1 MYLNFFFFSNQ
12 FIYEKISLRGDFMQN
27 DKKIVAD
34 TKENFYRIL
43 LVRLEGQL
51 SSEVDS
57 MANICNSA
65 ALLFNN
71 LEDINW
77 SGYYFMRNGELV
89 LGPFGGKPA
98 CSRIK
103 VGNGVCGSAV
113 RDKKTYLVPNV
124 HEFEGHI
131 ACDSASNSEIV
142 VPIIKDEVIY
152 GVLDIDSPII
162 NRFDEVD
169 KKYVEKLVE
178 KLNKYID
185 WNEFSKI

>member
-1 MYLNFFFFSNQ
+1 
-12 FIYEKISLRGDFMQN
+12 MQN
-27 DKKIVAD
+27 NKAINTDN
-34 TKENFYRIL
+34 KENFYKIL

-51 SSEVDS
+51 SSETDS

-71 LEDINW
+71 MKDINW

-103 VGNGVCGSAV
+103 MGNGVCGSAAIN
-113 RDKKTYLVPNV
+113 KKIYLVPNV
-124 HEFEGHI
+124 HEFQGHI
-131 ACDSASNSEIV
+131 ACDSASNSELVI
-142 VPIIKDEVIY
+142 PIIKDDILY
-152 GVLDIDSPII
+152 GVLDIDSPIL

-169 KKYVEKLVE
+169 KKYLEKFVE

-185 WNEFSKI
+185 WNEFAIF

>member
-1 MYLNFFFFSNQ
+1 MENNSIINT
-12 FIYEKISLRGDFMQN
+12 DN
-27 DKKIVAD
+27 
-34 TKENFYRIL
+34 KENFYKIL
-43 LVRLEGQL
+43 LVRLEGLL
-51 SSEVDS
+51 SAERDS

-71 LEDINW
+71 MNEINW

-98 CSRIK
+98 CTRIS
-103 VGNGVCGSAV
+103 VGKGVCGSAV
-113 RDKKTYLVPNV
+113 LNRKTYLVPNV

-142 VPIIKDEVIY
+142 VPIIRDGIVY
-152 GVLDIDSPII
+152 GVLDIDSPLL
-162 NRFDEVD
+162 NRFDDVD
-169 KKYVEKLVE
+169 QKYLEKFVE

-185 WNEFSKI
+185 WNEFTIINPIG

>member
-1 MYLNFFFFSNQ
+1 
-12 FIYEKISLRGDFMQN
+12 MQN
-27 DKKIVAD
+27 SSKITAD
-34 TKENFYRIL
+34 TKENFYKIL

-51 SSEVDS
+51 SSEKDS

-65 ALLFNN
+65 ALLYNN
-71 LEDINW
+71 LENINW

-103 VGNGVCGSAV
+103 VGKGVCGSTV
-113 RDKKTYLVPNV
+113 RDRRTYLVPNV

-142 VPIIKDEVIY
+142 VPIIKEEVIY
-152 GVLDIDSPII
+152 GVLDIDSPIA
-162 NRFDEVD
+162 NRFDDVD
-169 KKYVEKLVE
+169 KKYLEKFVE

-185 WNEFSKI
+185 WNEFCRI

>member
-1 MYLNFFFFSNQ
+1 
-12 FIYEKISLRGDFMQN
+12 MQN
-27 DKKIVAD
+27 NKAIIAD
-34 TKENFYRIL
+34 SKENFYKIL

-65 ALLFNN
+65 ALLYNN
-71 LEDINW
+71 LKDINW

-103 VGNGVCGSAV
+103 IGNGVCGSAV
-113 RDKKTYLVPNV
+113 LNKKAYIVPNV

-131 ACDSASNSEIV
+131 ACDSASNSELVI
-142 VPIIKDEVIY
+142 PIMKEDIIY

-162 NRFDEVD
+162 DRFDEVD
-169 KKYVEKLVE
+169 KKFIEKFVE

-185 WNEFSKI
+185 WNEFVKL

>member
-1 MYLNFFFFSNQ
+1 
-12 FIYEKISLRGDFMQN
+12 MQN
-27 DKKIVAD
+27 NSKIIAD
-34 TKENFYRIL
+34 NKEKFYKIL

-51 SSEVDS
+51 SSESDS

-71 LEDINW
+71 MEDINW

-103 VGNGVCGSAV
+103 IGKGVCGSAV
-113 RDKKTYLVPNV
+113 LNKKTYLVPNV

-142 VPIIKDEVIY
+142 IPIIKEDIVY

-162 NRFDEVD
+162 NRFDETD
-169 KKYVEKLVE
+169 RKYIEKFVE

-185 WNEFSKI
+185 WNEFVKL